1 MKITVA
7 SRICRTQEKVLFFFL
22 LFACQI
28 KKKSQ
33 HKIDLKHLLT
43 TEKLLR
49 CQVSWMCQ
57 TCHVYCER
65 RTSIFRRF
73 KLQLSLLNRL
83 FHHLCQVL
91 LQRSSKVLSRGH
103 LLGVQVDPGGE
114 RVKLRLCGQVDWS
127 LRERGNTGEAKCHI
141 LGSLKEERFSPAIGG
156 MFITPVE
163 RPASGAEPGDSGHL
177 P

>member
-33 HKIDLKHLLT
+33 HKIDLKHSLT

-65 RTSIFRRF
+65 RTSILKAGLNFSC
-73 KLQLSLLNRL
+73 LSSTGCFIISVRCSFSAAAKSWVAVTFLESRL
-83 FHHLCQVL
+83 I
-91 LQRSSKVLSRGH
+91 RGAK
-103 LLGVQVDPGGE
+103 GSNCVSVG
-114 RVKLRLCGQVDWS
+114 RLTEA
-127 LRERGNTGEAKCHI
+127 LERGGTRAKQSATFWVHWKRKDF
-141 LGSLKEERFSPAIGG
+141 LLPS
-156 MFITPVE
+156 
-163 RPASGAEPGDSGHL
+163 AECSSHL
-177 P
+177 